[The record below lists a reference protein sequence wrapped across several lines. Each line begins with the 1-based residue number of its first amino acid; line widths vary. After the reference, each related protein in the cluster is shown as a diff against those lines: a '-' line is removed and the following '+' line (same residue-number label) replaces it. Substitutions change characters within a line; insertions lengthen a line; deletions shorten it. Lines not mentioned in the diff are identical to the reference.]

1 MALKEEF
8 RRQGDWLFRWR
19 SYLPFLL
26 LPLMGLGLHEGFWL
40 EVHVGRSAD
49 MAWKI
54 LAFLVS
60 GCGLLVRGAVAG
72 IAPAF
77 TSGRNVEEQIADS
90 LNTTGIY
97 SVVRHPL
104 YLGNF
109 LIVFGGALFTEAGWF
124 MLFCLF
130 LFWVYY
136 ERIMYA
142 EEAFLEE
149 KFGEAFRSWAE
160 KTPAF
165 LPNFRAWVPSALPFS
180 LRMVLRKE
188 YTGFFVLVFLFT
200 FAQFLGNG
208 LAKQTW
214 GLSPAWQ
221 VFFFGG
227 AFIYLVLMA
236 LKRLTGL
243 LNVAGR

>member
-1 MALKEEF
+1 MALKEQF
-8 RRQGDWLFRWR
+8 HRQGEWLFRWR
-19 SYLPFLL
+19 SYLPFFL

-40 EVHVGRSAD
+40 EVHAGRPVD
-49 MAWKI
+49 FAWKI

-60 GCGLLVRGAVAG
+60 CLGLAVRGAVAG

-97 SVVRHPL
+97 SALRHPL

-109 LIVFGGALFTEAGWF
+109 LIMFGTALFTEAGWF
-124 MLFCLF
+124 ILFCLCF
-130 LFWVYY
+130 FCLYY
-136 ERIMYA
+136 ERIMYT
-142 EEAFLEE
+142 EEIFLEG
-149 KFGEAFRSWAE
+149 KFGETFRAWAG

-165 LPNFRAWVPSALPFS
+165 FPDFQKWVPSALPFS

-188 YTGFFVLVFLFT
+188 YTGFFVMIFLFT

-208 LAKQTW
+208 LAKRGW
-214 GLSPAWQ
+214 GLTPAWQ
-221 VFFFGG
+221 GFFFGG
-227 AFIYLVLMA
+227 AFIYVLFMA
-236 LKRLTGL
+236 LKRFTGL
-243 LNVAGR
+243 LSRPGR